1 VTSAVATNH
10 EETKR
15 KRRRIALVGGTGDL
29 GLGLAARLARAYDV
43 TVGSR
48 DAARAAEAAAEA
60 SRLSGVRVEGAENV
74 EAARASDI
82 AVLAIPSLPSD
93 DVLDS
98 LKPAVAGKLVVS
110 PIVPMEVRD
119 GLFSAP
125 PAASSAAERVAS
137 VLATR
142 VAAAFHTVP
151 AARLLEVGRALDY
164 DVLVTADTRA
174 VYDEAAAVVSSI
186 PGLRPLYAGPLRNS
200 RMVEEMTPNLLN
212 VGKLNGI
219 KHPSIRVV

>member
-1 VTSAVATNH
+1 MTMMTATN
-10 EETKR
+10 EEKSKKR
-15 KRRRIALVGGTGDL
+15 GRIALVGGTGDL
-29 GLGLAARLARAYDV
+29 GLGLAVRLAPAYDV

-48 DAARAAEAAAEA
+48 DAARAAAAAAEA
-60 SRLSGVRVEGAENV
+60 SRISGARVDGAENLD
-74 EAARASDI
+74 AARASDI
-82 AVLAIPSLPSD
+82 AILAIPSLPSD
-93 DVLDS
+93 DVLTS
-98 LKPAVAGKLVVS
+98 LRPAVAGKLVVS

-125 PAASSAAERVAS
+125 PASASAAERVAS

-151 AARLLEVGRALDY
+151 AARLLEVGRELDY
-164 DVLVTADTRA
+164 DVLVTAETRV
-174 VYDEAAAVVSSI
+174 VYAEAAAVVSSI

-200 RMVEEMTPNLLN
+200 RMVEELTPNLLN